1 MHIITVAIADSDQAR
16 RAKHERS
23 LQQVAGI
30 KLLTNSVSSHLP
42 TDIDRRGEA
51 RINISL
57 IEDEIARAKR
67 LKPNVLLVDLDLLQ
81 DSDCFILKSMRY
93 ECPETKIVLLTN
105 DSENEDL
112 ILDAL
117 EAGARGYLNRE
128 AAQQHLSK
136 AAAVISQGEIWVS
149 RKMLSKI
156 MDRIQIHNMH

>member
-1 MHIITVAIADSDQAR
+1 MHTITVAIADSDRAR
-16 RAKHERS
+16 RARHEQS
-23 LQQVAGI
+23 LQQIAGI
-30 KLLTNSVSSHLP
+30 TLLTNAVSSRLP
-42 TDIDRRGEA
+42 SDIDRREES
-51 RINISL
+51 RSTISP

-93 ECPETKIVLLTN
+93 ECPETKVVLLTN

-117 EAGARGYLNRE
+117 EAGARGYLSRE

-136 AAAVISQGEIWVS
+136 AASLISQGEIWVS
-149 RKMLSKI
+149 RKMLGKI